1 MAEDPKSNAM
11 QDAGTQISSHVDPA
25 LQPEHQ
31 HQHAHHHHTAY
42 AEQGRQEEVV
52 YTNDTAF
59 EKSII
64 PDQTPLDHASKSR
77 SQSEEKDAEIGES
90 QPAKRPWHR
99 RMCKHWRH
107 VVYVVIWLLFTG

>member
-1 MAEDPKSNAM
+1 MAENPKSNAT
-11 QDAGTQISSHVDPA
+11 QDAGTQISPHVDPA

-31 HQHAHHHHTAY
+31 HQHTHHHHTAY

-59 EKSII
+59 EKGII

-77 SQSEEKDAEIGES
+77 SQSEKDEETGES
-90 QPAKRPWHR
+90 QPVKRPWHR
-99 RMCKHWRH
+99 RMRKHWSH
-107 VVYVVIWLLFTG
+107 VVHAVIWLLFTG